1 MSFHRYA
8 PAWKQRWPVSV
19 VSFLTACHSVGGV
32 VGVKSVRRRI
42 PSRAS
47 RSTARV
53 LALAALVAGAL
64 LMTLSVFADAIG
76 LGGGKGFGWQQ
87 LIAAIVG
94 LALLLIGVAWLFQ
107 PVVDDKLGDETF
119 E

>member
-1 MSFHRYA
+1 M
-8 PAWKQRWPVSV
+8 
-19 VSFLTACHSVGGV
+19 
-32 VGVKSVRRRI
+32 RRRV

-47 RSTARV
+47 RSFARV
-53 LALAALVAGAL
+53 ASLAALIAGAL
-64 LMTLSVFADAIG
+64 LMTLSVFADPIG

-94 LALLLIGVAWLFQ
+94 LALVLIGVAWLLQ
-107 PVVDDKLGDETF
+107 PVVDDKLTDETM

>member
-1 MSFHRYA
+1 MN
-8 PAWKQRWPVSV
+8 P
-19 VSFLTACHSVGGV
+19 
-32 VGVKSVRRRI
+32 VRRRI

-53 LALAALVAGAL
+53 FALASLVAGAL

-94 LALLLIGVAWLFQ
+94 LALVLIGVAWLFQ

>member
-1 MSFHRYA
+1 MVRTL
-8 PAWKQRWPVSV
+8 PVV
-19 VSFLTACHSVGGV
+19 FFLTACRSVSGVGGV
-32 VGVKSVRRRI
+32 NPVRRRI

-47 RSTARV
+47 RSVARV
-53 LALAALVAGAL
+53 MPLAARVAGAL

-94 LALLLIGVAWLFQ
+94 LALVLIGVAWLFQ
-107 PVVDDKLGDETF
+107 PVVDDKLG
-119 E
+119 